1 MSVEV
6 TRLLYNPRLAPDSL
20 TPTSPE
26 PRGVRLPKLEV
37 PTFDG
42 DILHWQTFWEQF
54 HIAID
59 GRKDISDTEKL
70 VYLRLSIKNG
80 SAKEIIEGLSHTG
93 DQYKEAVA
101 SLKSRYNR
109 PRLIHQTHVKK
120 ICEIPNLKEGS
131 GRELR
136 RLHDVVKQHL
146 RALKSMGQEPNGPSM
161 LELKFDKETM
171 FEWQKAS
178 QDALETP
185 HFEKLLAFIDLR
197 AQASE
202 T

>member
-1 MSVEV
+1 M
-6 TRLLYNPRLAPDSL
+6 
-20 TPTSPE
+20 
-26 PRGVRLPKLEV
+26 
-37 PTFDG
+37 
-42 DILHWQTFWEQF
+42 
-54 HIAID
+54 
-59 GRKDISDTEKL
+59 
-70 VYLRLSIKNG
+70 
-80 SAKEIIEGLSHTG
+80 
-93 DQYKEAVA
+93 
-101 SLKSRYNR
+101 
-109 PRLIHQTHVKK
+109 KK

-146 RALKSMGQEPNGPSM
+146 QALKSMGQEPNGPFITSM

-178 QDALETP
+178 QDSLQTP

-202 T
+202 TCVFEPRKPFIKKYPSRSIASFSANVSEHVANCTLCKTKDIRSTV